1 MGVCHWKGFF
11 FCNLDINEV
20 SEFGSGVSARALG
33 AVAGYEEDRN
43 SNIMTNDISKLP
55 SNSINIYHNFV
66 TYIKDSE
73 MIKKSSCAQQQTID
87 IVPSYSNTYFTA
99 EQSQIHQKWTPKRY
113 RRFFPVPDQS
123 QAVSLVKE
131 LYVSSK

>member
-1 MGVCHWKGFF
+1 MCHWKGFF

-73 MIKKSSCAQQQTID
+73 MI
-87 IVPSYSNTYFTA
+87 
-99 EQSQIHQKWTPKRY
+99 
-113 RRFFPVPDQS
+113 
-123 QAVSLVKE
+123 
-131 LYVSSK
+131 